1 MYTDLESTRIDYMI
15 LLAAISFV
23 IMAAFIYVIF
33 KDINKK
39 DLFVSQL
46 YFRLTKK
53 NRYKK
58 KLKVRLYD
66 ERADLYKCPVCNNY
80 LDIDELECP
89 VCGQRYR
96 KSFWV

>member
-15 LLAAISFV
+15 LLAVITFV

-80 LDIDELECP
+80 LGIDDLECP
-89 VCGQRYR
+89 VCGQRFR

>member
-23 IMAAFIYVIF
+23 IMVAFIYVMF

-53 NRYKK
+53 NRFKK
-58 KLKVRLYD
+58 KLKVRLY
-66 ERADLYKCPVCNNY
+66 ESY
-80 LDIDELECP
+80 LS
-89 VCGQRYR
+89 VH
-96 KSFWV
+96 

>member
-1 MYTDLESTRIDYMI
+1 MYYDQQSTRIDYTI
-15 LLAAISFV
+15 LLAAICFV
-23 IMAAFIYVIF
+23 IMVAFIYVIF

-66 ERADLYKCPVCNNY
+66 EEADLYKCPVCNNY
-80 LDIDELECP
+80 LGIDELECP
-89 VCGQRYR
+89 VCGQRFR

>member
-1 MYTDLESTRIDYMI
+1 MYYDQQSTRIDYMI
-15 LLAAISFV
+15 LLAAIVFV
-23 IMAAFIYVIF
+23 IMVAFIYVMF

-58 KLKVRLYD
+58 KLRVRLYD
-66 ERADLYKCPVCNNY
+66 EQEDLYKCPVCNNY

-89 VCGQRYR
+89 VCGQRFR